1 MALVALQ
8 VVQAMQGARG
18 FKARVPAAAPILR
31 EVIPVVAVVNVAS
44 HTQYAIVLM
53 DKGGMEE
60 ARRAALIRA
69 RSALAVRVELAEEV
83 PEATEVV

>member
-31 EVIPVVAVVNVAS
+31 EVIPVVALVNVAS
-44 HTQYAIVLM
+44 EFLKVFVICM
-53 DKGGMEE
+53 D
-60 ARRAALIRA
+60 
-69 RSALAVRVELAEEV
+69 
-83 PEATEVV
+83 

>member
-1 MALVALQ
+1 M
-8 VVQAMQGARG
+8 
-18 FKARVPAAAPILR
+18 
-31 EVIPVVAVVNVAS
+31 VAVVNVAS